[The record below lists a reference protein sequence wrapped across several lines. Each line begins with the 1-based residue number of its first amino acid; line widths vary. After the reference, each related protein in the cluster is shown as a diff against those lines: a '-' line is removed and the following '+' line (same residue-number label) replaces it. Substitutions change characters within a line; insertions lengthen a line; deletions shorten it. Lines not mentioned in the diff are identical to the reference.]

1 MNFAYPMTEIPVRN
15 ILFITWDSPETRYLE
30 RLFLPI
36 FTGLRARGYRFHVLQ
51 FSWGSEEITE
61 ARGAL
66 CAKSDIPY
74 RKITIVRRLG
84 AAGPFSSAVL
94 GARAIKL
101 AVSEWQIDTLMP
113 RSLMPALAVL
123 RMRKSAQ
130 DNLNIVFDADGLAA
144 DERVDFGGLS
154 PHSLTYRFLRE
165 IEGALLRRSDVVL
178 TRTESARS
186 ILLARA
192 GSALKPKNCHVVS
205 NGVDAGPFTDA
216 LKHFPKTTKE
226 LFTLCYCG
234 SIGAQ
239 YRLPEMLDI
248 AKKIKTKIPEFQF
261 RLFSQ
266 YQDVV
271 QNALKDKGLHEENWI
286 NCKAVPSDKVPDE
299 LAQCDLGIALRKPSF
314 STQAIL
320 PIKLGEYLLAGLPVI
335 GTTGVG
341 NTDQL
346 SDFGVFRSTEADELE
361 ETLKWIVDEVL
372 PNRALMREKSHAA
385 GRKYFSLES
394 TVDSYETA
402 LFSIAKQSEL
412 FDGQGHKMADQP
424 IANER

>member
-1 MNFAYPMTEIPVRN
+1 MTKKAVQN

-36 FTGLRARGYRFHVLQ
+36 FTGLRAHGYRFHVLQ
-51 FSWGSEEITE
+51 FSWGSEQIAE
-61 ARGAL
+61 ARAVL
-66 CAKSDIPY
+66 CTKLDIPY
-74 RKITIVRRLG
+74 RKITIVRHLG

-94 GARAIKL
+94 GARAIKQ
-101 AVSEWQIDTLMP
+101 AVSDWQIDTLMP

-123 RMRKSAQ
+123 RMHKSAR
-130 DNLNIVFDADGLAA
+130 DTLNIVFDADGLAA

-154 PHSLTYRFLRE
+154 PHSITYRFLRD
-165 IEGALLRRSDVVL
+165 IEGALLRRSDAVI

-192 GSALKPKNCHVVS
+192 GSALKPENCHMVS
-205 NGVDAGPFTDA
+205 NGVDADPFTDA
-216 LKHFPKTTKE
+216 LQHFPKTTNE
-226 LFTLCYCG
+226 PFTLCYCG

-248 AKKIKTKIPEFQF
+248 ACKMKVQIPELQF

-271 QNALKDKGLHEENWI
+271 QRALKDKGLHEENWI
-286 NCKAVPSDKVPDE
+286 DCKAVPPEKVPKE
-299 LAQCDLGIALRKPSF
+299 LAQFDLGIALREPSF

-335 GTTGVG
+335 GTPGVG
-341 NTDQL
+341 NTEQL
-346 SDFGVFRSTEADELE
+346 SEFDVFRSAEADDLE
-361 ETLKWIVDEVL
+361 ETLKWIVEEVL

-385 GRKYFSLES
+385 GKKYFSLKS
-394 TVDSYETA
+394 TVDSYDAA
-402 LFSIAKQSEL
+402 LSSITKRPDPL
-412 FDGQGHKMADQP
+412 DGDGHKMASQSTVN
-424 IANER
+424 AR

>member
-1 MNFAYPMTEIPVRN
+1 MTKKAEQN

-36 FTGLRARGYRFHVLQ
+36 FRGLRARGYRFHVLQ
-51 FSWGSEEITE
+51 FSWGSAQIAE
-61 ARGAL
+61 ARAAL

-84 AAGPFSSAVL
+84 AAGPFLSAVL
-94 GARAIKL
+94 GTRAINQ
-101 AVSEWQIDTLMP
+101 AVSDWQIDTLMP

-123 RMRKSAQ
+123 RMRKSARAT
-130 DNLNIVFDADGLAA
+130 LNIVFDADGLPA
-144 DERVDFGGLS
+144 DERVDFGDLS
-154 PHSLTYRFLRE
+154 PHSLTYRFLHD
-165 IEGALLRRSDVVL
+165 IEGALLRQSDVVL
-178 TRTESARS
+178 TRTDKART

-192 GSALKPKNCHVVS
+192 GSALKPQNCHVVS

-216 LKHFPKTTKE
+216 LQHFPKTTNE
-226 LFTLCYCG
+226 PFTLCYCG

-248 AKKIKTKIPEFQF
+248 AYKMKTQIPELQL
-261 RLFSQ
+261 RMFSQ

-271 QNALKDKGLHEENWI
+271 QRALWDKGLHEENWI
-286 NCKAVPSDKVPDE
+286 ECKAVPSEKVPEE
-299 LAQCDLGIALRKPSF
+299 LAQCDLGIALRETLF

-335 GTTGVG
+335 GTPGVG

-346 SDFGVFRSTEADELE
+346 SNFGVFRSAEADDLE
-361 ETLKWIVDEVL
+361 ETLNWVVREIL
-372 PNRALMREKSHAA
+372 PYRALMREKSHAA
-385 GRKYFSLES
+385 GKKYFSLES
-394 TVDSYETA
+394 TVNSYDAA
-402 LFSIAKQSEL
+402 LSSVSKRSDP
-412 FDGQGHKMADQP
+412 FDGNGHEMASQST
-424 IANER
+424 AND

>member
-1 MNFAYPMTEIPVRN
+1 MTQKPMRN
-15 ILFITWDSPETRYLE
+15 ILFITWDSPETHYLE

-36 FTGLRARGYRFHVLQ
+36 FMGLQARGYRFHVLQ
-51 FSWGSEEITE
+51 YSWGSEEIAK

-74 RKITIVRRLG
+74 RKITIARRLG
-84 AAGPFSSAVL
+84 AAGPFSSAAL
-94 GARAIKL
+94 GARAIKH
-101 AVSEWQIDTLMP
+101 AVSDWQIDTLMP

-123 RMRKSAQ
+123 RMKKSAR
-130 DNLNIVFDADGLAA
+130 DALNIVFDADGLAA

-154 PHSLTYRFLRE
+154 PHGITYRFLRD
-165 IEGALLRRSDVVL
+165 IEGALLRRSDAVL

-192 GSALKPKNCHVVS
+192 GSALKPQNCHVVS
-205 NGVDAGPFTDA
+205 NGVDAGPFADA
-216 LKHFPKTTKE
+216 LRHFAKTAKKP
-226 LFTLCYCG
+226 FTLCYCG

-248 AKKIKTKIPEFQF
+248 ACKMKTQIPELQF

-271 QNALKDKGLHEENWI
+271 QRALEDKGLHEESWI
-286 NCKAVPSDKVPDE
+286 DCNAVPSEKVPEE
-299 LAQCDLGIALRKPSF
+299 LVQCDLGIALREPLF

-335 GTTGVG
+335 GTPGIG

-346 SDFGVFRSTEADELE
+346 SDFGVFHSAEADDLD
-361 ETLKWIVDEVL
+361 ETLRWVVDEVL

-412 FDGQGHKMADQP
+412 LDGQGHKMADQP
-424 IANER
+424 IANDR

>member
-1 MNFAYPMTEIPVRN
+1 MIDEPIIPKVVRN
-15 ILFITWDSPETRYLE
+15 ILFITWDAPETKYLE

-36 FTGLRARGYRFHVLQ
+36 FKRLQERGFSFHVLQ
-51 FSWGSEEITE
+51 FSWGSGEIAE
-61 ARGAL
+61 ARAAL
-66 CAKSDIPY
+66 CAKLDIPY
-74 RKITIVRRLG
+74 RKISVTRRLG

-94 GARAIKL
+94 GARAIKQ
-101 AVSEWQIDTLMP
+101 AVSDWQIDTLMP

-123 RMRKSAQ
+123 SMRKSVR
-130 DNLNIVFDADGLAA
+130 DSLNIAFDADGLAA

-154 PHSLTYRFLRE
+154 PHSFTYCFLRD

-192 GSALKPKNCHVVS
+192 GSALKPQNCHLVS

-216 LKHFPKTTKE
+216 LQHFPKTTKGP
-226 LFTLCYCG
+226 FILCYCG

-248 AKKIKTKIPEFQF
+248 ACKMKAQIPELQF

-271 QNALKDKGLHEENWI
+271 QKALQKKDLHEENWI
-286 NCKAVPSDKVPDE
+286 ECKAIPSGKVPEE
-299 LAQCDLGIALRKPSF
+299 LVRCDLGIALREPSF

-335 GTTGVG
+335 GTPGVG
-341 NTDQL
+341 NTRQL
-346 SDFGVFRSTEADELE
+346 EDLGVFRSAEADGLE
-361 ETLKWIVDEVL
+361 KTLGWVVDEIL
-372 PNRALMREKSHAA
+372 PQRAGMREKCHAA
-385 GRKYFSLES
+385 GKKYFSLES

-402 LFSIAKQSEL
+402 LSSIVKQCTPL
-412 FDGQGHKMADQP
+412 
-424 IANER
+424 NERGKYMASRL

>member
-1 MNFAYPMTEIPVRN
+1 MTRKPMRN

-36 FTGLRARGYRFHVLQ
+36 FSGLKARGYSFHVLQ
-51 FSWGSEEITE
+51 FSWGLEEIAE
-61 ARGAL
+61 ARGSL

-74 RKITIVRRLG
+74 SKINVTRRLG

-94 GARAIKL
+94 GARAIKQ

-154 PHSLTYRFLRE
+154 PHSLTYRFLRD
-165 IEGALLRRSDVVL
+165 IEGALLRRSDAVL

-192 GSALKPKNCHVVS
+192 GSALKPQNCHVVS

-216 LKHFPKTTKE
+216 LQHFPKATKE
-226 LFTLCYCG
+226 PFTLCYCG

-248 AKKIKTKIPEFQF
+248 ACKMKTQIPELQF
-261 RLFSQ
+261 RIFSQ
-266 YQDVV
+266 YQDAV
-271 QNALKDKGLHEENWI
+271 QRALKDKGLHEENWI
-286 NCKAVPSDKVPDE
+286 ECKAVPSAKVPEE
-299 LAQCDLGIALRKPSF
+299 LVQCDLGIALREPSF

-335 GTTGVG
+335 GTPEVG
-341 NTDQL
+341 NTEQL
-346 SDFGVFRSTEADELE
+346 CEFGVFRSAEAYNLE
-361 ETLKWIVDEVL
+361 ETLSWVIDEVL

-385 GRKYFSLES
+385 GKKYFSLES
-394 TVDSYETA
+394 TVDSYVVA
-402 LFSIAKQSEL
+402 LSSIAKQSHPL
-412 FDGQGHKMADQP
+412 DGAGHKMASKST
-424 IANER
+424 ANAQ